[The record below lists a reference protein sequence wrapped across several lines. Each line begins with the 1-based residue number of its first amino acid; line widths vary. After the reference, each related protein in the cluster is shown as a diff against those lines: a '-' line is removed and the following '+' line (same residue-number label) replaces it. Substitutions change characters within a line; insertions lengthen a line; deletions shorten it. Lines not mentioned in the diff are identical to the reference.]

1 MKGEKYTFVLSERE
15 AGIVLAALEFVLKL
29 WDLVPFRDEK
39 SELAAVND
47 LVHRLMTEGCQM
59 KTELE
64 LQKHHGVNHAKKQKE
79 A

>member
-1 MKGEKYTFVLSERE
+1 MKTSEKYTFILSERE

-39 SELAAVND
+39 SELAAVNA
-47 LVHRLMTEGCQM
+47 LAHRLMTEGRQM

-64 LQKHHGVNHAKKQKE
+64 ERNAQ
-79 A
+79 